1 MKKIYSFLL
10 VALVALLIV
19 PLNSEARPFWIK
31 FKIGIFAKWS
41 ITLGNDCESSWGLCL
56 ALGDNMGPN
65 FFGYDAETD
74 QFAVKVLKTSPESKY
89 FSQAVYEL
97 KEDSPVDPKLVAR
110 FSDFNAKGQT
120 LIMKKGSYK
129 VTDTG
134 DGYVVS
140 FAYMLK

>member
-19 PLNSEARPFWIK
+19 PMNSEAKPFWIK
-31 FKIGIFAKWS
+31 FKLGILAKWT
-41 ITLGNDCESSWGLCL
+41 ITLGNDCESSWGLCI

-65 FFGYDAETD
+65 FFGYDAETN
-74 QFAVKVLKTSPESKY
+74 QFAIKVPKTSPEAKY

-97 KEDSPVDPKLVAR
+97 KEDSPVDPKLVAKCPG
-110 FSDFNAKGQT
+110 FDAKGKM
-120 LIMKKGSYK
+120 LIMKQGSYR

-134 DGYVVS
+134 QDYIVV
-140 FAYMLK
+140 FDYMLK

>member
-10 VALVALLIV
+10 VALVALLII

-41 ITLGNDCESSWGLCL
+41 ITIGGDCEPSWGICL

-74 QFAVKVLKTSPESKY
+74 QFSIKIPKTSPEAKY

-97 KEDSPVDPKLVAR
+97 KEDSPVDPKLTEK
-110 FSDFNAKGQT
+110 FTDFNSKGKI
-120 LIMKKGSYK
+120 LVMKKGTYK
-129 VTDTG
+129 VADTG
-134 DGYVVS
+134 AEYIVS
-140 FAYMLK
+140 FAYAMQ